1 MISAVGL
8 PSPGTPT
15 VRVWQSL
22 HMRHARTSAPIAS
35 SDSLM
40 ACGPVYPDW
49 YAPAPMA
56 GPLSGTRV
64 VDLTRALAG
73 PYCTL
78 LLGDM
83 GADVVK
89 VELPGSGDETR
100 QWGPPFIAGESSYF
114 LSVNRN
120 KRSITLDLKSS
131 RGLEALR
138 RLVSSADVLVENFR
152 PGTMDRLGLGYD
164 QACALN
170 PSLIFCSVSG
180 FGQTGPRARQPAYD
194 AILQGMGG
202 VQDLSGEAD
211 GGPTRVG
218 VPIGDI
224 AAGMFA
230 AYAVSSALYWRERDP
245 ERRGQ
250 LIDTS
255 MLGGQVALLTYQAG
269 RYFAT
274 QTAPKRI
281 GNRHASIAPYEMF
294 RASDG
299 YVNVAAANEPMWQR
313 FCRALDLAGLLA
325 DARFATNP
333 DRVTNREAL
342 SSAIEARLAL
352 LTVAEVIDRLERAE
366 VPVGPVYNLAQV
378 FADPQSEHLG
388 MAMPTPHPK
397 VPDLRTTGFP
407 YRLSETPPE
416 IRCPPPLLGE
426 HTAEVLREVGYTDAE
441 IEALGS

>member
-1 MISAVGL
+1 
-8 PSPGTPT
+8 
-15 VRVWQSL
+15 
-22 HMRHARTSAPIAS
+22 
-35 SDSLM
+35 
-40 ACGPVYPDW
+40 
-49 YAPAPMA
+49 MA

-64 VDLTRALAG
+64 IDLTRALAG

-83 GADVVK
+83 GADVIK
-89 VELPGSGDETR
+89 VELPGWGDETR

-131 RGLEALR
+131 NGLEALR

-152 PGTMDRLGLGYD
+152 PGTMNRLGLGNERAR
-164 QACALN
+164 QLN

-245 ERRGQ
+245 QRRGQ

-333 DRVTNREAL
+333 ARVTNREAL

-416 IRCPPPLLGE
+416 VRCPPPLLGE